1 MTAALMINT
10 VVHDRFELVARLDDR
25 GYGESFRAQDRRLR
39 SRFVTLKFLRAVSGG
54 ELPEPL
60 VDHAQLLRQF
70 KHPGVLAT
78 VGHGLHQGRPFL
90 VHEFV
95 EGKSLGAGLDEAR
108 ETGQLLPVKL
118 LEAIFARIAAVI
130 AAGHA
135 RAQPVVHGCLTPGCV
150 ILQQIPG
157 KDLDV
162 RLFDFGVTRFAD
174 PDPAAPAR
182 SARALMF
189 LAPEQIQAP
198 DSVPT
203 PAMDVFGLGALL
215 REMLSMP
222 PDPGATLTPTTLLRR
237 RDDCPMELWN
247 AAGVAMSASP
257 SDRYTSVDEFLEIV
271 QRCWAAAPPPAP
283 ASAAPARQRPQ
294 PPPLTDDTSRPPEPW
309 VAPVA
314 VAPSDI
320 EVLQPRYELPPL
332 PVPRPV
338 ADYAATLA
346 LDETSATSHPWS
358 APAIP
363 TSFTSSA
370 QPVVSSM
377 DDLLRAV
384 QSGPRATAAPRLSPQ
399 TLDRTNLLDE
409 GSDFSRQQR
418 EALVTTEA
426 GTLVLEDDVDFS
438 ATSIDPPKS
447 DRGASFRAVAA
458 GPRDPNLAGT
468 MILNDPSP
476 APAQA
481 AKVEPTPAPSLELRT
496 KPPPSAD
503 LGSTIVLDGMG
514 GSPAAPAPSA
524 SPAFS
529 LPLGPPPNAPS
540 VLPPLHVVAPAPLP
554 SARTIVTQPDAA
566 EDSRYQLKV
575 AALAVAVLGG
585 LGLALILVK
594 MLFESSR

>member
-10 VVHDRFELVARLDDR
+10 VVHDRFELVSRLDDR

-39 SRFVTLKFLRAVSGG
+39 SRFVTLKFLRAVSGA
-54 ELPEPL
+54 ELPEL
-60 VDHAQLLRQF
+60 FVDHAQLLRQF

-135 RAQPVVHGCLTPGCV
+135 RPQPVVHGCLTPGCV
-150 ILQQIPG
+150 ILHQVPG
-157 KDLDV
+157 KDMDV

-182 SARALMF
+182 SARALTF

-198 DSVPT
+198 DSIPT

-247 AAGVAMSASP
+247 AAGVAMSPAP
-257 SDRYTSVDEFLEIV
+257 SERYRSVDEFLEVV
-271 QRCWAAAPPPAP
+271 QRCWAAAPPPSP
-283 ASAAPARQRPQ
+283 TVAAPPRSRPQ
-294 PPPLTDDTSRPPEPW
+294 PPALTDDSSRPPEVWSPPT
-309 VAPVA
+309 AA
-314 VAPSDI
+314 APSEV
-320 EVLQPRYELPPL
+320 EVLQPQYELPPL

-346 LDETSATSHPWS
+346 LDETAGTSHPWT

-363 TSFTSSA
+363 ASLTTSA
-370 QPVVSSM
+370 QPFVSSM

-384 QSGPRATAAPRLSPQ
+384 QSAPRTPTASRSAPQ

-438 ATSIDPPKS
+438 ATAIDPPKS
-447 DRGASFRAVAA
+447 ERSAPFPAVMV

-476 APAQA
+476 APAQPAKLA
-481 AKVEPTPAPSLELRT
+481 AAAAPAMDLRA
-496 KPPPSAD
+496 KPPPNAD

-514 GSPAAPAPSA
+514 GSPTAPALPTSLA
-524 SPAFS
+524 QS

-540 VLPPLHVVAPAPLP
+540 VLPPLHVAAPTPRPSPRAIVAP
-554 SARTIVTQPDAA
+554 PDAG
-566 EDSRYQLKV
+566 EDSRFQLKV